1 VAVTTGPSAGVL
13 VLVALAGALGG
24 VAAAELSRRVPA
36 RSADELR
43 WGRGRH
49 VVGAMVGALLLV
61 ADARWVSP
69 VGLGIVVGCW
79 MLALEAVSLVDAEC
93 HLLPRKI
100 VTPALG
106 VVGVGLAALSLA
118 EGRGTPALDAAI
130 GAVVGFV
137 VLFALYRVT
146 RGGIGFGDVR
156 LAALCGAVEGFVGL
170 DRVAVAILVGFVA
183 AGVVSLLLVG
193 ARRAT
198 LRSAIPFGPFLALG
212 AVVSV
217 VFGPNLLR

>member
-1 VAVTTGPSAGVL
+1 MAVTGPSWPVL
-13 VLVALAGALGG
+13 VAVALAGALGG

-36 RSADELR
+36 RAADELR
-43 WGRGRH
+43 WGQGRH
-49 VVGAMVGALLLV
+49 VVGALVGALLLM

-69 VGLGIVVGCW
+69 VGLGVVVGCW
-79 MLALEAVSLVDAEC
+79 MLVLEAVSLVDAEC
-93 HLLPRKI
+93 HLLPKRI

-106 VVGVGLAALSLA
+106 AVGVGLAALSLA
-118 EGRGTPALDAAI
+118 EHRPASALDAAI

-137 VLFALYRVT
+137 VLFLLYRVT

-183 AGVVSLLLVG
+183 AGLVSLLLIG

-198 LRSAIPFGPFLALG
+198 LRSAIPFGPFLAFG

-217 VFGPNLLR
+217 VLGPGVLR

>member
-1 VAVTTGPSAGVL
+1 VSSPTWPVVALVAV
-13 VLVALAGALGG
+13 AGALGG
-24 VAAAELSRRVPA
+24 VGSAELSRRVPR
-36 RSADELR
+36 RSSEEVP

-49 VVGAMVGALLLV
+49 VVGAIVGAALLV
-61 ADARWVSP
+61 ADARWVAP
-69 VGLGIVVGCW
+69 VGLAVIAGCW
-79 MLALEAVSLVDAEC
+79 MLVLEAVSFVDVEC

-106 VVGVGLAALSLA
+106 AVGIGLAALALA
-118 EGRGTPALDAAI
+118 EGRGSPALGAAA
-130 GAVVGFV
+130 GAVIGFV

-170 DRVAVAILVGFVA
+170 ERVALAVLVGFAA
-183 AGVVSLLLVG
+183 AGVVSLALVL

-217 VFGPNLLR
+217 VAPPGLLR